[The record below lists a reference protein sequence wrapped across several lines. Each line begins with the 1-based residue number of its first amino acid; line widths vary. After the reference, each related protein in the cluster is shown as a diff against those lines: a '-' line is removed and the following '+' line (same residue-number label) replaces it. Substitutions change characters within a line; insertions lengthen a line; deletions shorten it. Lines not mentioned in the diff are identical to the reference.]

1 MTVSKAPTRA
11 LTLLFFFSN
20 SLLLVSSITLLL
32 ICVSFF
38 FPCITAGFLNVIT
51 VGDSTP
57 FSSMTFL
64 SSLTVAVLSS
74 AIAVLFP
81 SDTQEFGSAT
91 EASFSSV
98 AALVVSIS
106 HGSTCGSSL
115 ISAAGFSSELCK
127 SSLLPLLSRII
138 ILDDFHNFFRN
149 DVIGIVGLLIS
160 CRAIVGSF
168 FLGTALPGILP
179 LTDGRFPP
187 LLRLLVAL
195 SPEFTGFED
204 TVARGMEEEVFD
216 ALSLTVLV
224 TGDL

>member
-127 SSLLPLLSRII
+127 SSLLPLSCTLCLS
-138 ILDDFHNFFRN
+138 
-149 DVIGIVGLLIS
+149 
-160 CRAIVGSF
+160 
-168 FLGTALPGILP
+168 
-179 LTDGRFPP
+179 
-187 LLRLLVAL
+187 
-195 SPEFTGFED
+195 
-204 TVARGMEEEVFD
+204 
-216 ALSLTVLV
+216 
-224 TGDL
+224 